1 MGVIL
6 SNHMNS
12 MQVVVPPSEAGQRL
26 DRFLTALSL
35 LGTRSHI
42 KVLIAAGRVT
52 VNGQKRKAG
61 YLLRAQEEI
70 EVLPLTEPPAAP
82 LPQEIPLD
90 ILYEDACLAV
100 INKPAGMVV
109 HPAPGWWEGTVV
121 NALLSR
127 WQGHEM
133 GGEPLRPGIVHRLDK
148 ETSGALVV
156 AKNLRTLEA
165 LTQQFQER
173 KVGKTYL
180 AVVIG
185 RFGQRE
191 GKIVLP
197 VGRHPLDRKKMSVR
211 SHRGREAVSCYQ
223 AIEEYGGVTV
233 VRLFPETG
241 RTHQLR
247 VHLAAIGHPVVG
259 DNLYGSA
266 KALRTIADAR
276 LQTIVQAFPRHA
288 LHAESVRFVHPLSGA
303 VVEVRAPLPA
313 DLVSLLTA
321 LREKPRA
328 AA

>member
-1 MGVIL
+1 
-6 SNHMNS
+6 MNS
-12 MQVVVPPSEAGQRL
+12 TQFTVSPSDAGQRL
-26 DRFLTALSL
+26 DRFLTALSS

-42 KVLIAAGRVT
+42 KVLIEAGRVT
-52 VNGQKRKAG
+52 VNGWKRKAG
-61 YLLRAQEEI
+61 YLLRAREVI
-70 EVLPLTEPPAAP
+70 EVIPLAEPPAVP
-82 LPQEIPLD
+82 LPQDIPLD

-109 HPAPGWWEGTVV
+109 HPAPGRWEGTVV

-133 GGEPLRPGIVHRLDK
+133 GGGPLRPGIVHRLDK

-156 AKNLRTLEA
+156 AKDLKTLEA
-165 LTQQFQER
+165 LARQFQER

-185 RFGQRE
+185 RFGQKE
-191 GKIVLP
+191 GRIVLP
-197 VGRHPLDRKKMSVR
+197 VGRHSLDRKKMSVR
-211 SHRGREAVSCYQ
+211 SPRGREAVSRYQ
-223 AIEEYGGVTV
+223 VIEERSGVTV

-259 DNLYGSA
+259 DKLYGSV
-266 KALRTIADAR
+266 KALRAIPDAR
-276 LQTIVQAFPRHA
+276 LQTAVRAFPRHA
-288 LHAESVRFVHPLSGA
+288 LHAELVRFVHPLSGA
-303 VVEVRAPLPA
+303 VVEVQAPLPA
-313 DLVSLLTA
+313 DLTSLVTT
-321 LREKPRA
+321 LREEPRA